1 MSTNL
6 PPQDLD
12 AEIHVLGGILID
24 NKALKRALEVIDRID
39 FYLEKNRRVFSA
51 MMALDQK
58 KEPID
63 IITLCDSLRSFGVL
77 DNAGGPAYISS
88 LADGVATAANIK
100 HYCKIIKNKSLARR
114 SLELT
119 NEVQNAISE
128 GGDVLEIMSK
138 LRYDASQVA
147 SHHSDV
153 EVYTMGEVVKE
164 TFKHLEASYEN
175 KGSLTGLP
183 TGLKDL
189 DKATSG
195 FQPGDF
201 ILLGGR
207 PSMGKSVLCDG
218 FLNAC
223 GVPALFFSL
232 EMSKERYCKRSL
244 SSSGRV
250 NHARTTSAQF
260 QESDWPKLTRAAGDL
275 SSKPIYVI
283 DKSNLNIDKIVS
295 ISERLYEEKQI
306 GMIVIDYLQFISCRG
321 RSREQEVSEIS
332 SKLKG
337 LAKDLNIPLVAL
349 TALNRKV
356 DERPDKRP
364 MLSDLRESGMLEFD
378 ADVIMFIYR
387 PGYPDYG
394 FTDDDIDKLYRGMD
408 EKPKTLQGLAE
419 LDIAKGRDIKLG
431 TIFLKEELEYQRF
444 ADYSMNNN
452 SSRGDWE
459 R

>member
-1 MSTNL
+1 M
-6 PPQDLD
+6 
-12 AEIHVLGGILID
+12 
-24 NKALKRALEVIDRID
+24 EV
-39 FYLEKNRRVFSA
+39 
-51 MMALDQK
+51 
-58 KEPID
+58 
-63 IITLCDSLRSFGVL
+63 
-77 DNAGGPAYISS
+77 
-88 LADGVATAANIK
+88 
-100 HYCKIIKNKSLARR
+100 
-114 SLELT
+114 
-119 NEVQNAISE
+119 
-128 GGDVLEIMSK
+128 MSK

-147 SHHSDV
+147 SHYSDV

-164 TFKHLEASYEN
+164 TFKHLETSYEN
-175 KGSLTGLP
+175 KGKLTGLP
-183 TGLKDL
+183 TGFVAL

-207 PSMGKSVLCDG
+207 PSMGKSVLADN

-223 GVPALFFSL
+223 GVPAVFFSL

-244 SSSGRV
+244 SSVGGV
-250 NHARTTSAQF
+250 DHTRTTSAQF
-260 QESDWPKLTRAAGDL
+260 KESDWPRLTDAAEIL
-275 SSKPIYVI
+275 SKKPIYVI
-283 DKSNLNIDKIVS
+283 DKSNLHIDKIVS
-295 ISERLYEEKQI
+295 ISERMYEEKNI
-306 GMIVIDYLQFISCRG
+306 RMIVIDYLQFITCRG

-337 LAKDLNIPLVAL
+337 LAKDLNVPLIAL

-364 MLSDLRESGMLEFD
+364 MLSDLRESGSLEFD

-394 FTDDDIDKLYRGMD
+394 FTDDDIDKLYRGMT
-408 EKPKTLQGLAE
+408 EKPKTIEGLAE

-444 ADYSMNNN
+444 LDYTANNG
-452 SSRGDWE
+452 SRPDDWE